1 MTRKAP
7 APRLGRW
14 LWRGYLARHWRML
27 SLALLF
33 MAIEGASL
41 GVFASMMEPMFDRV
55 FVAGATDALWTVGLV
70 VMGVFLLRA
79 LTSMGQRILLARVA
93 EVSSADLRADMLRHL
108 MRLDGAFHQG
118 NPPGA
123 LIERVQG
130 DVAALGKVWS
140 NILTGLG
147 RDAISVIALFTVAL
161 TVDWRWTLVALIGV
175 PVLISPALA
184 VQRLVRARARQS
196 REIAGRMSTRLDE
209 VFHGIAAVKLNRLEH
224 HQEER
229 FDHLAQDRI
238 TAETRAAAGQA
249 GIPALIDI
257 MTGIGFLG
265 VLIYGGTQ
273 IIEGEKTLGEF
284 MAFFT
289 AISLAF
295 EPLRRLGNLTGLWQA
310 AAASIERIKAI
321 LDTPPTLISPANPA
335 APPEGAPEIRFEGVR
350 LSYGDSEVLR
360 GLDLVAP
367 AGQTTAIVGPS
378 GAGKSTLFHLLTR
391 LVDPQAGRIT
401 LNGLP
406 IEAMALDDLRDLFS
420 VVSQDT
426 ALFDET
432 LRDNILLNRKDVT
445 EDDLDRVLAAAHVTD
460 FLPALPHGLD
470 SPAGPRGSALSGGQ
484 RQRIAIAR
492 ALLRDAPVL
501 LLDEATSALD
511 SRAEA
516 VVQGA
521 LDRLSRGRTTL
532 VIAHRL
538 STVRAADRIV
548 VMEAGR
554 VVEEGTHDSLLAQGG
569 AYAGLHAMQFRD
581 GTLDEEGRSK
591 EGS

>member
-1 MTRKAP
+1 MTKAR
-7 APRLGRW
+7 APRLAGW
-14 LWRGYLARHWRML
+14 LWRGYLGRHWRL
-27 SLALLF
+27 LGLALIF
-33 MAIEGASL
+33 MATEGASL

-55 FVAGATDALWTVGLV
+55 FVGGARDALWSVGAI
-70 VMGVFLLRA
+70 VMGVFILRA

-93 EVSSADLRADMLRHL
+93 ELSSAAMRADMLRHL
-108 MRLDGAFHQG
+108 MRLDGAFHQA

-161 TVDWRWTLVALIGV
+161 TVDWRWTLVALVGV
-175 PVLISPALA
+175 PLLISPALV
-184 VQRLVRARARQS
+184 VQRFVRARARQS

-209 VFHGIAAVKLNRLEH
+209 VFHGMAAVKLNRLES
-224 HQEER
+224 HQADRFDRLAEER
-229 FDHLAQDRI
+229 I
-238 TAETRAAAGQA
+238 SAETRAAAGQA
-249 GIPALIDI
+249 GIPALIDV
-257 MTGIGFLG
+257 MTGLGFLG

-273 IIEGEKTLGEF
+273 IIEGDKTLGEF

-321 LDTPPTLISPANPA
+321 LDTEPTLISPAKPV
-335 APPEGAPEIRFEGVR
+335 APPKGAPEIRIEDVH
-350 LSYGDSEVLR
+350 LSYGNTEVLR
-360 GLDLVAP
+360 GLELVAP

-378 GAGKSTLFHLLTR
+378 GAGKSTVFHLLTR

-401 LNGLP
+401 LDGVP
-406 IEAMALDDLRDLFS
+406 VTAMALDDLRELFS

-432 LRDNILLNRKDVT
+432 LRDNIVLNRADVS
-445 EDDLDRVLAAAHVTD
+445 EAELDDALIGAHVAD
-460 FLPALPHGLD
+460 FLPAMPQGLD

-492 ALLRDAPVL
+492 ALLRNAPIL

-511 SRAEA
+511 SQAEA

-554 VVEEGTHDSLLAQGG
+554 VVEEGTHDELLARGG
-569 AYAGLHAMQFRD
+569 TYATLHAMQFRD
-581 GTLDEEGRSK
+581 GSLNDEERPK

>member
-1 MTRKAP
+1 MTQAR
-7 APRLGRW
+7 APRLARW
-14 LWRGYLARHWRML
+14 LWRGYLARHWRPL
-27 SLALLF
+27 ALALLF

-55 FVAGATDALWTVGLV
+55 FVEGARDALWTVGAV

-79 LTSMGQRILLARVA
+79 VTSMGQRILLARVA

-108 MRLDGAFHQG
+108 MRLDGAFHQA

-147 RDAISVIALFTVAL
+147 RDAVSVVALFTVAL

-175 PVLISPALA
+175 PLLISPALM
-184 VQRLVRARARQS
+184 VQRFVRARARQS

-209 VFHGIAAVKLNRLEH
+209 VFHGMAAVKLNRLER
-224 HQEER
+224 HQADR
-229 FDHLAQDRI
+229 FDRLAQDRI
-238 TAETRAAAGQA
+238 AAETRAAAGQA
-249 GIPALIDI
+249 GIPALIDV
-257 MTGIGFLG
+257 MTGLGFLG

-321 LDTPPTLISPANPA
+321 LDTEPTLKSPAKPVA
-335 APPEGAPEIRFEGVR
+335 APEGAPEIRIEGVH
-350 LSYGDSEVLR
+350 LSYGDTEVLR

-378 GAGKSTLFHLLTR
+378 GAGKSTVFHLLTR
-391 LVDPQAGRIT
+391 LVDPQSGRIT
-401 LNGLP
+401 LDGVP
-406 IEAMALDDLRDLFS
+406 VTAMALDELRELFS

-432 LRDNILLNRKDVT
+432 LRDNIVLNRAGVSQ
-445 EDDLDRVLAAAHVTD
+445 EELDEVLTGAHVAD
-460 FLPALPHGLD
+460 FLSAMPQGLD

-492 ALLRDAPVL
+492 ALLRNAPVL

-511 SRAEA
+511 SHAEA

-554 VVEEGTHDSLLAQGG
+554 VVEQGTHDDLMARGG
-569 AYAGLHAMQFRD
+569 TYATLHAMQFRD
-581 GTLDEEGRSK
+581 GTLNEEGRPK

>member
-1 MTRKAP
+1 MTQAR
-7 APRLGRW
+7 APRLARW
-14 LWRGYLARHWRML
+14 LWRGYLARHWRPL
-27 SLALLF
+27 ALALLF

-55 FVAGATDALWTVGLV
+55 FVEGARDALWTVGAV

-79 LTSMGQRILLARVA
+79 VTSMGQRILLARVA

-108 MRLDGAFHQG
+108 MRLDGAFHQA

-147 RDAISVIALFTVAL
+147 RDAVSVVALFTVAL

-175 PVLISPALA
+175 PLLISPALM
-184 VQRLVRARARQS
+184 VQRFVRARARQS

-209 VFHGIAAVKLNRLEH
+209 VFHGMAAVKLNRLER
-224 HQEER
+224 HQADR
-229 FDHLAQDRI
+229 FDRLAQDRI
-238 TAETRAAAGQA
+238 AAETRAAAGQA
-249 GIPALIDI
+249 GIPALIDV
-257 MTGIGFLG
+257 MTGLGFLG

-321 LDTPPTLISPANPA
+321 LDTEPTLKSPANPVA
-335 APPEGAPEIRFEGVR
+335 APEGAPEIRIEGVH
-350 LSYGDSEVLR
+350 LSYGDTEVLR

-378 GAGKSTLFHLLTR
+378 GAGKSTVFHLLTR
-391 LVDPQAGRIT
+391 LVDPQSGRIT
-401 LNGLP
+401 LDGVP
-406 IEAMALDDLRDLFS
+406 VTAMALDDLRELFS

-432 LRDNILLNRKDVT
+432 LRDNIVLNRAGVSQ
-445 EDDLDRVLAAAHVTD
+445 EELDEVLTGAHVAD
-460 FLPALPHGLD
+460 FLSAMPQGLD

-492 ALLRDAPVL
+492 ALLRNAPVL

-511 SRAEA
+511 SHAEA

-554 VVEEGTHDSLLAQGG
+554 VVEQGTHDDLMARGG
-569 AYAGLHAMQFRD
+569 TYATLHAMQFRD
-581 GTLDEEGRSK
+581 GTLNEEGRPK